1 MGRAALGCCFSF
13 SCRRRELERDDDR
26 VRSWVCRRFGDGEK
40 RWSDSV
46 GETHLMLEV
55 SVSGLASLPPMRIS
69 SSRTRVGMELLD
81 GSWGDAGRD
90 GARCA
95 GLRRAEAAIS
105 ISAASRAALA
115 AATSS
120 SGVKTGAVGLAG

>member
-1 MGRAALGCCFSF
+1 MGRAALGCCFW
-13 SCRRRELERDDDR
+13 RELERDDDR
-26 VRSWVCRRFGDGEK
+26 VRSWVCRRFGDEES
-40 RWSDSV
+40 RRLDSS
-46 GETHLMLEV
+46 GETHRMLEV
-55 SVSGLASLPPMRIS
+55 SVSGLASLPPMRMS
-69 SSRTRVGMELLD
+69 SSRTRVGTELLD
-81 GSWGDAGRD
+81 GSWGDVGRD

-95 GLRRAEAAIS
+95 GLRHAEAAVS